1 MNSKNHHQMTQGQ
14 LKDCDVLIIGA
25 GPVGLTSAAEL
36 IRQGINFQII
46 DQRLEPEI
54 KSTGTAINPP
64 TLEVFE
70 PFGIV
75 PELMNYGSQGNELQ
89 IQNES
94 PILKFSFQSEF
105 KKYTK
110 YPVSFGIEQWFTER
124 TLNNYLL
131 QNQHSIIRG
140 IKIIDLKDEKEYV
153 TVDYVDV
160 NDTDETVYQIKVKYI
175 IAADGAKSNTRKRLG
190 IKYEGVSNTRTS
202 AVAHFEAEPI
212 EIPDN
217 TQIVSFHQQG
227 GYFLLKMPKGYATCI
242 PLLES
247 EEQEWISDELD
258 SHGNQIPLPIAD
270 HYFEKLFAKRGL
282 KVKVKNIIWK
292 AHFRP
297 NNRVASNYSNKNRI
311 FLIGDAVH
319 SSDPMAGLGLNY
331 GVQDAANLTWK
342 IAFVVKGL
350 AHHGILDSYEI
361 EMKPYGELVVKSGI
375 SSGVNALPVSST
387 HDFIRSHY
395 LKFASDY
402 KLATKGILNLYNMD
416 KQYNSKL
423 TRFVPGPCSIQR
435 LRYQFITKLEA
446 GQKFPSSLFDHLTD
460 SKSFIQTTGFK
471 LLIFNL
477 NQQPQQMEQMQHIK
491 GITFTQIINSFE
503 TELVEHCGVLGDCIL
518 LIRPDNFVGLRS
530 HSLDMSIVLDYMNAL

>member
-1 MNSKNHHQMTQGQ
+1 MTQGK
-14 LKDCDVLIIGA
+14 LNDCDILIIGA

-36 IRQGINFQII
+36 IRQGITNFQII

-75 PELMNYGSQGNELQ
+75 PELMNYGCQGDELQ

-94 PILKFSFQSEF
+94 PILNFSFKSEF
-105 KKYTK
+105 KKYSK
-110 YPVSFGIEQWFTER
+110 YPVCLGVEQWFTER

-131 QNQHSIIRG
+131 QNQHAIIRG
-140 IKIIDLKDEKEYV
+140 IKIVDFKDLKEYV
-153 TVDYVDV
+153 KVDYVHV
-160 NDTDETVYQIKVKYI
+160 NDTDQIVYQIKVKYV
-175 IAADGAKSNTRKRLG
+175 IAADGAKSSTRKRLG

-212 EIPDN
+212 EMPDK
-217 TQIVSFHQQG
+217 TQLVSFHQQG

-247 EEQEWISDELD
+247 EEQEWMSDELD
-258 SHGNQIPLPIAD
+258 SHGNRIPLPIAD
-270 HYFEKLFAKRGL
+270 DYFEKLFAKRGL
-282 KVKVKNIIWK
+282 KVKVKNVIWK

-297 NNRVASNYSNKNRI
+297 NNRVASSYSNQNRI
-311 FLIGDAVH
+311 FLVGDAVH

-350 AHHGILDSYEI
+350 ARHSILDSYEN

-375 SSGVNALPVSST
+375 SSGINALPVSPT

-395 LKFASDY
+395 LKFAGDY
-402 KLATKGILNLYNMD
+402 KLATKGILSLYNMD

-423 TRFVPGPCSIQR
+423 TRFEPGPCKIQR
-435 LRYQFITKLEA
+435 LQYQFTTKLEA
-446 GQKFPSSLFDHLTD
+446 GQKFPSSLFHHLTD
-460 SKSFIQTTGFK
+460 SKSFVETSGFK
-471 LLIFNL
+471 LLLFNVKD
-477 NQQPQQMEQMQHIK
+477 QVDKIEQIK
-491 GITFTQIINSFE
+491 GVTFTQVINKFE
-503 TELVEHCGVLGDCIL
+503 TELFEQCGVLGNCIL

-530 HSLDMSIVLDYMNAL
+530 HSLDMSIVSDYMNAL